1 MWGLREGVVWRL
13 EPLALPVLVLVLVLA
28 VLQVPPQRT

>member
-13 EPLALPVLVLVLVLA
+13 ELLALPVAVVVA
-28 VLQVPPQRT
+28 VLQVPPQRI